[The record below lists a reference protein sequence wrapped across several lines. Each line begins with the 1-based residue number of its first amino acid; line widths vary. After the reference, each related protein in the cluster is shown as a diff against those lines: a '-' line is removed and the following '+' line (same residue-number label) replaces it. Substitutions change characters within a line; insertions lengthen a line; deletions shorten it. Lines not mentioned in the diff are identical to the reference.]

1 MTECVNE
8 CPSASSIL
16 IQHALCS
23 LRRLFQNI
31 ALGEWMDA
39 MEHDGVA
46 RSTASF
52 RTYMLS
58 VGVVLLATMFRAV
71 TQVTSNLI
79 SAQVSRVCYLLYF
92 KLDQRFIGTYLHL

>member
-1 MTECVNE
+1 VV
-8 CPSASSIL
+8 SASSLLTRFSCLPVPFIINIYPL
-16 IQHALCS
+16 HN
-23 LRRLFQNI
+23 RLFQNI

-46 RSTASF
+46 RSTVSF

-79 SAQVSRVCYLLYF
+79 SAQVSQLLVCYA
-92 KLDQRFIGTYLHL
+92 